1 MNGILIVNKGAN
13 VTSRDVV
20 NDLVHIFHTKK
31 IGHTGTLDPL
41 ATGVL
46 VCTIGKYT
54 KLNLDLTSEYKEYVA
69 EMKLGVLTDTL
80 DITGEVLE
88 EKEVTSSEEII
99 RETVL
104 SFKKKY
110 MQEVPLYS
118 SVKINGKK
126 LYDYARSGE
135 SVELPSR
142 EVDIKEIEVL
152 SISDDIIKFRCL
164 VSKGT
169 YIRSLIR
176 DIGVTLGC
184 NATMTSLIRTKQ
196 GKFDIKDS
204 YTIEDIKDN
213 KYKILSVEEVLD
225 LDIVTASDKLYHLIN
240 NGVAIEY
247 NSNKKFILFRYN
259 FEDISLYKL
268 GDDNKYHMYIKY
280 NE

>member
-1 MNGILIVNKGAN
+1 MSGIVE
-13 VTSRDVV
+13 
-20 NDLVHIFHTKK
+20 
-31 IGHTGTLDPL
+31 
-41 ATGVL
+41 
-46 VCTIGKYT
+46 
-54 KLNLDLTSEYKEYVA
+54 LDLHGK
-69 EMKLGVLTDTL
+69 
-80 DITGEVLE
+80 
-88 EKEVTSSEEII
+88 
-99 RETVL
+99 TV
-104 SFKKKY
+104 Y
-110 MQEVPLYS
+110 Q
-118 SVKINGKK
+118 
-126 LYDYARSGE
+126 ARIAIDAALRRAGN
-135 SVELPSR
+135 
-142 EVDIKEIEVL
+142 
-152 SISDDIIKFRCL
+152 IIKFRCL

-247 NSNKKFILFRYN
+247 NSNKEFILFRYN